1 MSQPEQERSQFG
13 TPRGVGTSVERQADH
28 TAGVPVHHSAA
39 GSAQPIND
47 GREHGLDT
55 TLSETFPCSDP
66 LSSIPNPTSYSV

>member
-1 MSQPEQERSQFG
+1 MRQPEQGRSQFG

-28 TAGVPVHHSAA
+28 AVGVPPHHLAA
-39 GSAQPIND
+39 GSAKPIND

-55 TLSETFPCSDP
+55 TLSETFPCSDA